1 MSESTAAD
9 TLDPKPIQEPR
20 LWHDDGWMARVIK
33 NEDDDGWA
41 VEMIKDG
48 EPEPALVGPWTMGR
62 DKKNPKP
69 LDANAFHTL
78 VKTAYEVRRRHEQH
92 LHAVLHKKVV
102 VRSGEGE
109 YVVTLDIVPDD
120 DQPYATLTAHTA
132 RERDGAA
139 LAEVRVAASFKLTD
153 ASAMAWIENGY
164 RRPD

>member
-1 MSESTAAD
+1 
-9 TLDPKPIQEPR
+9 
-20 LWHDDGWMARVIK
+20 
-33 NEDDDGWA
+33 
-41 VEMIKDG
+41 
-48 EPEPALVGPWTMGR
+48 
-62 DKKNPKP
+62 
-69 LDANAFHTL
+69 
-78 VKTAYEVRRRHEQH
+78 
-92 LHAVLHKKVV
+92 V

-120 DQPYATLTAHTA
+120 DQPYATLTARTA